1 MDGIVIDVTVNKEL
15 QEKIR
20 QTQELETLG
29 QISARLA
36 HEVRNPLTSIGGLTR
51 RLVKS
56 FEPSDPRAEKGGL
69 IVDQVQK
76 LEKILQMMLAYIE
89 PPSIRLQPDDL
100 NLAVTRAIAVFRT
113 TIPDNGF
120 SVKTTLDQNLGPIEL
135 DLELF
140 EKALTH
146 LLENAWHQMGKNGDL
161 EVGTNKNGARVT
173 LTLGYPAPNLADEDL
188 EHFFYPFALNGPP
201 GKGDSVPDRG
211 DVSLVKIVI
220 LQHGGVINV
229 SKENDQRIK
238 ITISLPWAS

>member
-20 QTQELETLG
+20 QAQELETLG

-89 PPSIRLQPDDL
+89 PPAIRLQPNDL
-100 NLAVTRAIAVFRT
+100 NRTVTRAIAGLRAK
-113 TIPDNGF
+113 IPHNEF
-120 SVKTTLDQNLGPIEL
+120 SVKTSLDQRLGSIKL
-135 DLELF
+135 DQELF
-140 EKALTH
+140 EQTLTH
-146 LLENAWHQMGKNGDL
+146 LLEHAWRQMGEKGDL
-161 EVGTNKNGARVT
+161 EVGTNMNGARAT
-173 LTLGYPAPNLADEDL
+173 LTLGYSAPQLADEDL
-188 EHFFYPFALNGPP
+188 EHFFYPFALNGLP
-201 GKGDSVPDRG
+201 GKGDSVPERG
-211 DVSLVKIVI
+211 DVSMAKIVI
-220 LQHGGVINV
+220 HQHGGVINV
-229 SKENDQRIK
+229 SKENTRRIR
-238 ITISLPWAS
+238 ITISLPLAA